1 MNRVGGRRVLWAGGL
16 AAGLSSGL
24 MLGQSPIAFAF
35 GIAVGAAGATALGFS
50 TTATT
55 PGSMDDASL
64 LADLVDVDVQA
75 RHQAAT
81 EYHSMAAAAYVAVA
95 AERVPGPMGGTSPVQ
110 RATHR
115 ELAEHVEHL
124 RRQMLAT
131 MPPAGPGDT
140 RTRITAH
147 IAAVVASVRADQ
159 PRPTLVIDVDEE
171 LALAWSAE
179 TSLLAMLRKQLRTS
193 AADPSVGLIR
203 VTIGID
209 GDVVVVRVEHDRSI
223 GAIVE
228 RLDVAQAPARLPA
241 QPEAGPVRPK
251 LRLVPSDG
259 RPRSSA

>member
-1 MNRVGGRRVLWAGGL
+1 
-16 AAGLSSGL
+16 
-24 MLGQSPIAFAF
+24 
-35 GIAVGAAGATALGFS
+35 
-50 TTATT
+50 
-55 PGSMDDASL
+55 MDDASL

-95 AERVPGPMGGTSPVQ
+95 AERVPGPMGGTSPVQPARQ

-209 GDVVVVRVEHDRSI
+209 GDDVVVRVEHDRAI

-228 RLDVAQAPARLPA
+228 RLDVAPAPARLPA